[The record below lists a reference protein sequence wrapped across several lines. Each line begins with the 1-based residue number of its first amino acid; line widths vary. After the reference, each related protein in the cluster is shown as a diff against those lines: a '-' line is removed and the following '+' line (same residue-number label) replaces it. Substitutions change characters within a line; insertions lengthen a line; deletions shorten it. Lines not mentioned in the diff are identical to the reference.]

1 MADTVSGVIAAIAL
15 GTSLIRQ
22 CVRHSTRLIPF
33 SLARAGLST
42 ISNLT

>member
-15 GTSLIRQ
+15 DTSLIRQ
-22 CVRHSTRLIPF
+22 CVRHSTRPIPF
-33 SLARAGLST
+33 YRARAGLST